1 MSLGHAQKLEPD
13 VIKARIESYKN
24 DVRGPYKDIRWFCK
38 DGKTQGAKEPC
49 AKPGGVQRARMK
61 DDVLALAKSNHIF
74 LGQILATT
82 DHSEFWDIQNGNSR
96 LKQYQLEKYLRAID
110 DGWVLRKGQYYRG
123 AFQAEDEE
131 AWGIEFYKWLLAD
144 DTRLQSQ
151 YFLIRQSIRDIPHR
165 GDDSK
170 TLQIRAVSKTISDAY
185 TPFMDLRVKIHGQP
199 QASDIVKVISFRE
212 LHRAK
217 LSQDLLTKFE
227 TLISDMRT
235 VYEVRDLESLRPLL
249 KAIPKEHELS
259 LSLSA
264 LIDTYTTLSSAM
276 SR

>member
-38 DGKTQGAKEPC
+38 DGKTQGATEPC

-144 DTRLQSQ
+144 DTRLQSE
-151 YFLIRQSIRDIPHR
+151 YFLIRQSIRDI
-165 GDDSK
+165 
-170 TLQIRAVSKTISDAY
+170 
-185 TPFMDLRVKIHGQP
+185 
-199 QASDIVKVISFRE
+199 
-212 LHRAK
+212 
-217 LSQDLLTKFE
+217 LL
-227 TLISDMRT
+227 DG
-235 VYEVRDLESLRPLL
+235 
-249 KAIPKEHELS
+249 H
-259 LSLSA
+259 
-264 LIDTYTTLSSAM
+264 
-276 SR
+276 